1 MDGAKLFQGFLA
13 VLALLTFAELLFS
26 NLNTLLTNL
35 EPAAE
40 QIGLSVGMERIR
52 LVILIV
58 FDAIA
63 GAGALYALS
72 SFRQRD
78 AASFS
83 QGLLVTLV
91 GFLGYAIYQIAS
103 AWIQLAPAYRT
114 TVTGF
119 AVVYAL
125 LGLGAYFG
133 GRRVWRSVEEPS
145 SVRGNY

>member
-1 MDGAKLFQGFLA
+1 MNGAKLFQGFLA

-63 GAGALYALS
+63 GVGALYALS